1 MTNEQKK
8 TRLEDVIIHGIQH
21 SPEADPPADLAL
33 RIMDGLKPLRPSA
46 WLRFRLWLVRPQ
58 VLTIRPLQAIP
69 AMAVVVALLVLAVF
83 PLNRGEDDMGP
94 RMATV
99 RFILHDGGMEAR
111 NVSVV
116 GSFNNWRADRSIMWY
131 SSDTKAWILE
141 AELPPGDHEYL
152 FLVNG
157 EKLVPDPDAPMTSD
171 DGFGN
176 RNSIVFV
183 NVGHEQTL

>member
-8 TRLEDVIIHGIQH
+8 MRLEDIIIHSIQ
-21 SPEADPPADLAL
+21 SAPEAEPPADFSL
-33 RIMDGLKPLRPSA
+33 RVMEGLTPRRPSA
-46 WLRFRLWLVRPQ
+46 WLRLKLWLLRPQ

-69 AMAVVVALLVLAVF
+69 AMAVVVALLIWAVF
-83 PLNRGEDDMGP
+83 PPNTGMEDTGP

-99 RFILHDGGMEAR
+99 RFILHDAGMEAR

-116 GSFNNWRADRSIMWY
+116 GSFNNWRAERSVMWY
-131 SSDTKAWILE
+131 STETRAWILE
-141 AELPPGDHEYL
+141 AQLPAGDHEYL

-157 EKLVPDPDAPMTSD
+157 EKLVPDPDAPMSSD